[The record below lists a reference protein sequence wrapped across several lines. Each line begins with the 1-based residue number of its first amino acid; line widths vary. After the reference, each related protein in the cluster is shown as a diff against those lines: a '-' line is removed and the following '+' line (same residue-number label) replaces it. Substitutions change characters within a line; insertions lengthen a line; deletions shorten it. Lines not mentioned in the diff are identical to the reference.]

1 LRGGTGGSNAQALTY
16 MNLLRQRAY
25 GNADHNFTSIT
36 LSDIIDERARE
47 FHWEGKRRTDLIRFD
62 LFTTATYLWPWK
74 GNAANGRAVESFRN
88 LYPIPTPELNT
99 NPNLVQNDG
108 YN

>member
-1 LRGGTGGSNAQALTY
+1 MCAAAVHPYFGLDSARFTKTH
-16 MNLLRQRAY
+16 LLHRCAKD
-25 GNADHNFTSIT
+25 A
-36 LSDIIDERARE
+36 IDERARE
-47 FHWEGKRRTDLIRFD
+47 FHWEGKRRTDLVRFD
-62 LFTTATYLWPWK
+62 LFTTGTYLWPWK
-74 GNAANGRAVESFRN
+74 GNAANGRAVESHRN